1 MSMKQ
6 ESVNNSASH
15 LSSSSTSMFIPKHQ
29 LLMTVKKST
38 SLLNTFKDK
47 SEEKVK
53 NEKENVMKETL
64 KIDLSELTSR
74 CLKRI

>member
-1 MSMKQ
+1 MKQ

-15 LSSSSTSMFIPKHQ
+15 LSSPSTSMFTPKHQ

-38 SLLNTFKDK
+38 SSLNISKDK

-74 CLKRI
+74 CLERI

>member
-15 LSSSSTSMFIPKHQ
+15 LSSSSISMFIAKHQ